1 MTNKKENGEENMKNL
16 EQFEALTSAELSN
29 VEGGKT
35 IYYGNGLYCNS
46 NKCWVNW
53 SQTATT
59 IANNSVM
66 NGLTGGNA
74 GWHSGGIA

>member
-1 MTNKKENGEENMKNL
+1 MRMDYIVM
-16 EQFEALTSAELSN
+16 QIDFW
-29 VEGGKT
+29 
-35 IYYGNGLYCNS
+35 Y
-46 NKCWVNW
+46 W

-74 GWHSGGIA
+74 GWHSGGRA